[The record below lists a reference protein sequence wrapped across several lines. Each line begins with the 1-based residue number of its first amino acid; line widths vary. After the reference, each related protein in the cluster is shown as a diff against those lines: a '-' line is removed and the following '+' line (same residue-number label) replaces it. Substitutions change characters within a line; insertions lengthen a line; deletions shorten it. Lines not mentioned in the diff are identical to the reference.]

1 MDLVVKEEYLTEEA
15 KRGLKELRQSGV
27 NLSDLIN
34 KFLEGFSSTL
44 ITEKVA

>member
-15 KRGLKELRQSGV
+15 KNGLKNLRQSGI

-34 KFLEGFSSTL
+34 EFLESFSTQ